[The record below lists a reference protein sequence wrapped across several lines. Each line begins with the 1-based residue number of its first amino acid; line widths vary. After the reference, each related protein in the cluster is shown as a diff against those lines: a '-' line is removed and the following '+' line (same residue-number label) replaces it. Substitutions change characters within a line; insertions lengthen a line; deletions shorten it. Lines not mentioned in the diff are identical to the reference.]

1 MHRILLF
8 GGAFDPPHRG
18 HTVSADNLLSKV
30 RPDVM
35 IVMPSGIPPH
45 KTISSGAKAVDRLEM
60 SRLAFGPLEKKH
72 GIPVVVSDRELIK
85 REKCYTVDTV
95 DELYGV
101 YGKDSEISLYMGSD
115 MICCLESWH
124 RYEEL
129 LKKCVIYTA
138 SRPGSF
144 ESGEFYEKCRLFSAM
159 GKGIRVIEQ
168 APEDVSST
176 EIRALLGELRDRGD
190 KETSEKCSRLLT
202 AEVFRYI
209 IKRKLYG

>member
-1 MHRILLF
+1 MI
-8 GGAFDPPHRG
+8 
-18 HTVSADNLLSKV
+18 SARL
-30 RPDVM
+30 VM
-35 IVMPSGIPPH
+35 IVTAHRYKSKI
-45 KTISSGAKAVDRLEM
+45 TQNYQ
-60 SRLAFGPLEKKH
+60 KKH

-85 REKCYTVDTV
+85 RGKCYTVDTV

-144 ESGEFYEKCRLFSAM
+144 ESGEFYEKCRICRLFT
-159 GKGIRVIEQ
+159 KI
-168 APEDVSST
+168 
-176 EIRALLGELRDRGD
+176 
-190 KETSEKCSRLLT
+190 
-202 AEVFRYI
+202 
-209 IKRKLYG
+209 